1 MTSRVSLE
9 TISNENVP
17 PKSSHQHYRS
27 LFYALYRVVSLAE
40 ERRTEREYSEHCQ
53 ERKVTKTSYDFTW
66 FVWPKTRKR
75 LARIFG
81 IQYSCHPQ
89 WTKDDSAFLSGDY
102 RTRILNAPTVV
113 QRWWISCCKPIAIRH
128 PEDCTPQR
136 LTFLVELVD
145 TIQDKEEDTEL
156 YYSNRV
162 TIGRVFSQLAQQGI
176 DLESVCPQLEK
187 LYSDNVPGAL
197 FLSKALCIHNK
208 RTGKEPEIRPLLKQL
223 KKRAKGHCPNPVIN
237 YRRTLGKEEKGQSS
251 KHIHWA
257 HCAAC
262 LSQKVRL
269 LYFNENDGWGYND
282 RIWEFRCLK
291 CAKYTIYADT

>member
-1 MTSRVSLE
+1 MHMSLQNQVTSTIESFFTLYTEWYRWQKSEELKESILTIAKKGKSQKLLMVLLDLYDQRQEKDWQEYLAFSTLAILNERKTIPLSFRE
-9 TISNENVP
+9 TIE
-17 PKSSHQHYRS
+17 
-27 LFYALYRVVSLAE
+27 
-40 ERRTEREYSEHCQ
+40 
-53 ERKVTKTSYDFTW
+53 
-66 FVWPKTRKR
+66 
-75 LARIFG
+75 
-81 IQYSCHPQ
+81 
-89 WTKDDSAFLSGDY
+89 
-102 RTRILNAPTVV
+102 TRILNAPTVV

-162 TIGRVFSQLAQQGI
+162 TIGRVFSQFAQQGI